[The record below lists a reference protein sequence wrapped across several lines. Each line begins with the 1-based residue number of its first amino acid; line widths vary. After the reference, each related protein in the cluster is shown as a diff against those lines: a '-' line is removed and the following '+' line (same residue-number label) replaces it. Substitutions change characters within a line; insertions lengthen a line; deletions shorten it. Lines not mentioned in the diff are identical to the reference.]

1 MSDRASLIRR
11 LRRLIDDVGHG
22 YSQSAPGWSA
32 DLSASALAAPA
43 FAVLMDDASTP
54 VDVPLGS
61 VASLST
67 GPAIAR
73 AIQTSIRA
81 ADPGLALPTPVRT
94 PAFDGVSCIYDA
106 REGYVIRSG
115 TIGNL
120 SVVHVLPPTVGDDV
134 TGLLKLGLNEGGY
147 ESPAKVEWSDTDL
160 GEMMDLSLAEQNNTG
175 EITSWTYSTLPSE
188 YENAIVYRTWAS
200 LVDTMLGRAA
210 WFHPQKVASEE
221 VTPNTVFDNLFKLA
235 EWLKDRLND
244 IVTGLDS
251 QIECSTVVVW
261 DREEGRY
268 VGNNAYD
275 GEANTP
281 RILNIL
287 PGSTESEAILEFA
300 EILTPDTK
308 IVYVGMNT
316 SSGVFDQTVFTDA
329 AFDPSAETTGLSTG
343 AILVRKLSSTK
354 HVMVKVTGLAADT
367 DYYFAMQ
374 TLDQNGNRRFS
385 SEMKYTTPELPN

>member
-1 MSDRASLIRR
+1 M
-11 LRRLIDDVGHG
+11 
-22 YSQSAPGWSA
+22 
-32 DLSASALAAPA
+32 
-43 FAVLMDDASTP
+43 TP

-61 VASLST
+61 IAALTT

-94 PAFDGVSCIYDA
+94 PSFDGVSCIYDP

-160 GEMMDLSLAEQNNTG
+160 GEYLDLALAEQNNTG

-235 EWLKDRLND
+235 EWLKERLD
-244 IVTGLDS
+244 EIVTGLDS

-268 VGNNAYD
+268 VGNNSYD

-281 RILNIL
+281 RILSIL
-287 PGSTESEAILEFA
+287 PGSTDSEAILEFA
-300 EILTPDTK
+300 EILTPDVK
-308 IVYVGMNT
+308 IIYIG
-316 SSGVFDQTVFTDA
+316 SKGSAGVFDPTVFTASEFDA
-329 AFDPSAETTGLSTG
+329 LAETTGLSTG
-343 AILVRKLSSTK
+343 ATLVRKLTSTK
-354 HVMVKVTGLAADT
+354 HTMVKVSGLSPDT
-367 DYYFAMQ
+367 TYYFAMQ

-385 SEMKYTTPELPN
+385 GEVSFTTPN